1 MIGPAEIN
9 IKLPVGGLGRAASP
23 PTGSGAEPWEP
34 NAFQQKYNENGF
46 KLLTIGGEQACC
58 RTVALLYT
66 PKSDCVVSA
75 VKTKLRPARL
85 LVRQKPDQPD
95 RLLRPWSIYLSIYLS
110 IPDRG
115 TIVGWVFSP
124 TRQLVRFLIWMC
136 LSFKILNLFGMLSPW
151 GSSNYRPSAPFLHEV
166 ASHVKNCHFGNYYYY
181 LYLSIYLS
189 IYPYN
194 IAECGKLSHLDM
206 LVY

>member
-1 MIGPAEIN
+1 MYVICLNVLIFVQCCNKLYCQNLSICLSIYLSIYLSISLSIYLQARSKQCMIGLAEIN

-95 RLLRPWSIYLSIYLS
+95 RLLRP
-110 IPDRG
+110 
-115 TIVGWVFSP
+115 
-124 TRQLVRFLIWMC
+124 
-136 LSFKILNLFGMLSPW
+136 
-151 GSSNYRPSAPFLHEV
+151 
-166 ASHVKNCHFGNYYYY
+166 
-181 LYLSIYLS
+181 
-189 IYPYN
+189 
-194 IAECGKLSHLDM
+194 
-206 LVY
+206 